1 MKEIRYFDFLK
12 SMRSNIYEI
21 HFNDLSYSPPKVDFR
36 GAMIILKPYIGGRL
50 KDQLK
55 AVVPISLYL
64 FLFQIVILR
73 QSIPNATVVALGL
86 GGVIIGLMFFM
97 EGLKLGLMP
106 FGEVIGS
113 TLPLKSKLVT
123 ILLIAFTIGLGATF
137 AEPAIGVLKE
147 AGKIVKAEDAPVLY
161 ALLNIYSGLLVTCV
175 GIGVGLATV
184 LGILRFL
191 YNWSLKPLIFASV
204 TPTLLLTVYAYLDE
218 GMSSMIG
225 LAWDCGG
232 VTTGPVTVPLVLSL
246 GMGVSLVTGKSD
258 TGMSGFGIVTLASL
272 FPIMAVLS
280 LALYVTSTQDV
291 QAIVA
296 AAAKVSE
303 TTTVEPTL
311 WDHPVVANIIL
322 AFRAI
327 LPLCAFLYL
336 VQKVI
341 LREKIQNFG
350 IVIYGIGLCVIGMI
364 MFNLGLAFGLSA
376 LGSLVGD
383 ILPAAFTELD
393 QVSGSPLY
401 LYQVGIAI
409 TVLFAF
415 IMGYGATLAE
425 PALNALGLTVEN
437 ITNGAFK
444 KTVLMH
450 SVCVGVACGLSTGI
464 LKVVFDI
471 PLPYLLIPLYSILI
485 VLTIFSS
492 EKYVNIGWDC
502 GGVTTGPVTVPLVL
516 ALGLGVGNAVNVVE
530 GFGIIS
536 MASVWPIITVVSV
549 GLWVDHKASQA
560 EDESARSVA

>member
-1 MKEIRYFDFLK
+1 M
-12 SMRSNIYEI
+12 
-21 HFNDLSYSPPKVDFR
+21 
-36 GAMIILKPYIGGRL
+36 
-50 KDQLK
+50 
-55 AVVPISLYL
+55 
-64 FLFQIVILR
+64 
-73 QSIPNATVVALGL
+73 
-86 GGVIIGLMFFM
+86 
-97 EGLKLGLMP
+97 
-106 FGEVIGS
+106 
-113 TLPLKSKLVT
+113 
-123 ILLIAFTIGLGATF
+123 
-137 AEPAIGVLKE
+137 
-147 AGKIVKAEDAPVLY
+147 
-161 ALLNIYSGLLVTCV
+161 NIYSGLLVTFV

-191 YNWSLKPLIFASV
+191 YNWSLKPLIFASL

-218 GMSSMIG
+218 GMSSVIG

-280 LALYVTSTQDV
+280 LTLYITSTQDV

-296 AAAKVSE
+296 AAAKVGE
-303 TTTVEPTL
+303 TTTLEPTL
-311 WDHPVVANIIL
+311 WDHPVVVNIIL

-341 LREKIQNFG
+341 LREQIQNFG
-350 IVIYGIGLCVIGMI
+350 IVIYGIGLCLFGMI

-376 LGSLVGD
+376 LGSLVGE

-401 LYQVGIAI
+401 LYGVGIAI

-444 KTVLMH
+444 KTVPDAF
-450 SVCVGVACGLSTGI
+450 GVRRCRLR
-464 LKVVFDI
+464 
-471 PLPYLLIPLYSILI
+471 
-485 VLTIFSS
+485 
-492 EKYVNIGWDC
+492 
-502 GGVTTGPVTVPLVL
+502 PVH
-516 ALGLGVGNAVNVVE
+516 GNPE
-530 GFGIIS
+530 GC
-536 MASVWPIITVVSV
+536 
-549 GLWVDHKASQA
+549 L
-560 EDESARSVA
+560 

>member
-1 MKEIRYFDFLK
+1 
-12 SMRSNIYEI
+12 
-21 HFNDLSYSPPKVDFR
+21 
-36 GAMIILKPYIGGRL
+36 
-50 KDQLK
+50 
-55 AVVPISLYL
+55 
-64 FLFQIVILR
+64 
-73 QSIPNATVVALGL
+73 
-86 GGVIIGLMFFM
+86 
-97 EGLKLGLMP
+97 
-106 FGEVIGS
+106 
-113 TLPLKSKLVT
+113 
-123 ILLIAFTIGLGATF
+123 
-137 AEPAIGVLKE
+137 
-147 AGKIVKAEDAPVLY
+147 
-161 ALLNIYSGLLVTCV
+161 
-175 GIGVGLATV
+175 
-184 LGILRFL
+184 
-191 YNWSLKPLIFASV
+191 
-204 TPTLLLTVYAYLDE
+204 
-218 GMSSMIG
+218 MIG

-393 QVSGSPLY
+393 QVTGSPLY
-401 LYQVGIAI
+401 LYQAGIAI